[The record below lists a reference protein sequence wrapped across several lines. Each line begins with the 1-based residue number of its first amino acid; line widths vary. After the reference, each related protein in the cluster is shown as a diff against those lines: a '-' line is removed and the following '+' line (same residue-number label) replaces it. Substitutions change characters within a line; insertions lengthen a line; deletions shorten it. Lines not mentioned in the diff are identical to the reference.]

1 MQCRECA
8 TARVSFEYGGLGVV
22 AVQCSAVP
30 ICGRLS
36 IVLASAAGHEQ
47 CPVCARTYT
56 CTRVAAPLTA
66 CVRTLAA
73 GVMHSV
79 SAIVHSADDAAVMTT
94 PDTLPVVFDTVRD
107 IFPSKEYWL
116 GPCTIATR
124 GTPYGKKSFPRGA
137 LHQTAEGGGLARV
150 PLATNDPRQR
160 GCFGAAYTL
169 AVVAKVLTRGGT
181 KCIGLGDIVG
191 DRGIMALE
199 LAAEDTAPLWHQAAY
214 VTSRAGRQRAGTL
227 RVHPVFHVVRGFGR
241 AAGAVVWDVDVGDPT
256 RLCAT
261 AFYVKPAMVPG
272 TPRSSLSVVRT
283 ATVGTPS
290 PKQRTATDTGTE
302 DDRDVTTPPPNTDR
316 RRSGHNR
323 VDPMDWHH
331 AMASEHFTGEVWI
344 GNITNEIQD
353 VCLPLGYKASFA
365 VALIDHTAATRIAD
379 HDIRFLDQT
388 LSSVILSPS
397 PDPSNLTLELSPYA
411 VARVVITAHTQSHF
425 ERS

>member
-331 AMASEHFTGEVWI
+331 AMASEHFTGEVWTRQTQPVTLHDYPVRI
-344 GNITNEIQD
+344 YTCASACT
-353 VCLPLGYKASFA
+353 CLYISAEFVAVVYVPKAAFHGA
-365 VALIDHTAATRIAD
+365 VGDRC
-379 HDIRFLDQT
+379 FCG
-388 LSSVILSPS
+388 VW
-397 PDPSNLTLELSPYA
+397 
-411 VARVVITAHTQSHF
+411 
-425 ERS
+425 

>member
-199 LAAEDTAPLWHQAAY
+199 LYSDPIPMLQWIMVHTTQGARVLLVRLASVAE
-214 VTSRAGRQRAGTL
+214 
-227 RVHPVFHVVRGFGR
+227 
-241 AAGAVVWDVDVGDPT
+241 
-256 RLCAT
+256 T
-261 AFYVKPAMVPG
+261 AFWMLVAHVGCVLVLLICGQYTMVHAHV
-272 TPRSSLSVVRT
+272 L
-283 ATVGTPS
+283 
-290 PKQRTATDTGTE
+290 
-302 DDRDVTTPPPNTDR
+302 RDLWGVQEKGR
-316 RRSGHNR
+316 CVSY
-323 VDPMDWHH
+323 
-331 AMASEHFTGEVWI
+331 I
-344 GNITNEIQD
+344 
-353 VCLPLGYKASFA
+353 VC
-365 VALIDHTAATRIAD
+365 V
-379 HDIRFLDQT
+379 
-388 LSSVILSPS
+388 
-397 PDPSNLTLELSPYA
+397 
-411 VARVVITAHTQSHF
+411 
-425 ERS
+425 